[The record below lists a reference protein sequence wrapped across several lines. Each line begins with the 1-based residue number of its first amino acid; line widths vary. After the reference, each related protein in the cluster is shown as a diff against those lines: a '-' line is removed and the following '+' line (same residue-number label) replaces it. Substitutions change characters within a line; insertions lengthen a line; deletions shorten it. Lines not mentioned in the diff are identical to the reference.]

1 MDISLY
7 STLNISKTKYAEI
20 IHGGMLKNKF
30 LVQEWS
36 CGGLSDKE
44 GFYDNDRHQDK
55 DWVPKKITNDT
66 ALINIW
72 QPQEQKNALFG
83 PEMSETH
90 LLHPLH
96 FSWEQSL
103 PRVSRM
109 GITRYYFRWW

>member
-1 MDISLY
+1 
-7 STLNISKTKYAEI
+7 
-20 IHGGMLKNKF
+20 MLKNKF

-36 CGGLSDKE
+36 YGGLSDEE
-44 GFYDNDRHQDK
+44 GFYDNDHHQDK

-96 FSWEQSL
+96 FSWEQSQNGHHSIL
-103 PRVSRM
+103 FQIMMRM
-109 GITRYYFRWW
+109 VVTLTSN